1 MTVTSVDKNLEA
13 LTMSIT
19 SEFEASIDAVWQMWE
34 NPRRLERWWGP
45 PTYPATVVDFDFSPG
60 GNVSYFMT
68 SPEGDKYR
76 GWWRV
81 LSIEAP
87 HRLEFED
94 GFADDAGVPNLEMPV
109 TRTRVSLDAQS
120 GTTRMMIETN
130 FPSAAAMEQMVEM
143 GMEEGMSAA
152 LGQIDE
158 MLKQDA
164 AAR

>member
-1 MTVTSVDKNLEA
+1 MTVMSVDKNLEA

-19 SEFEASIDAVWQMWE
+19 AEFDASIEAVWQMWE

-68 SPEGDKYR
+68 SPEGDQYR

-120 GTTRMMIETN
+120 GTTRMTIETS

-158 MLKQDA
+158 LLQQDA